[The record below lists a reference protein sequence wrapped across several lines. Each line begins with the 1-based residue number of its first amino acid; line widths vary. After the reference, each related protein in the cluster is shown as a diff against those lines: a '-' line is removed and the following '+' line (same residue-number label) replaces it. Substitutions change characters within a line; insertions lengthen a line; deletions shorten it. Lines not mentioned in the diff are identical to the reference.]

1 MPPRLFSLLLFAC
14 SWPFA
19 TGRTATRE
27 LDRSRQC
34 IVVLTDNW
42 ASTTG
47 VMHAFERSEATA
59 NWKERGPR
67 FAVVVGKN
75 GLGQGRG
82 LVRLDLDGP
91 PGKKEG
97 DDRAPAGIFRL
108 SSAFGY
114 APARSAAWVKLP
126 YLALSKQVEGI
137 DDPNSRYYNKLVDR
151 SKVAKIDWR
160 SSEQMRRDDV
170 LYKWGVVVE
179 HNPAAVPG
187 AGSCIFLH
195 IWKSSSAPTA
205 GCTAMPESD
214 LVRLIRWLDPA
225 RNPIL
230 VQTPRADYRSVRS
243 KYGLPP
249 DHS

>member
-1 MPPRLFSLLLFAC
+1 MPSRLFSLLLLAC
-14 SWPFA
+14 SWPLA
-19 TGRTATRE
+19 TGRSATRE
-27 LDRSRQC
+27 LDGSRQC
-34 IVVLTDNW
+34 VVVLTRDR

-47 VMHAFERSEATA
+47 EMHVFERGGATGS
-59 NWKERGPR
+59 WKERGSGI
-67 FAVVVGKN
+67 AVVLGKN

-82 LVRLDLDGP
+82 LVRLDFEGVPD
-91 PGKKEG
+91 KKEG

-114 APARSAAWVKLP
+114 ASPHSAGWVKLP

-151 SKVAKIDWR
+151 SKVAKVDWR
-160 SSEQMRRDDV
+160 SSEQMRRADV

-179 HNPAAVPG
+179 HNSAAIPG

-214 LVRLIRWLDPA
+214 LVRLLGWLDPA
-225 RNPIL
+225 RHPIL
-230 VQTPRADYRSVRS
+230 VQMPRAAYRSLRT

-249 DHS
+249 DQT